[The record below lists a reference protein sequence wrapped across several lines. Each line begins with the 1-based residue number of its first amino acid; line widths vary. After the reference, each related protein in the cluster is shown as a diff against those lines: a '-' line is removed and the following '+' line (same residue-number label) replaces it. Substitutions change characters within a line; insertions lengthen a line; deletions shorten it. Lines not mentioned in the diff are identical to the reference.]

1 MRKSDT
7 IYNWKR
13 RGLICDNID
22 EIYDRYTNATNCEL
36 CNRQFAIRRYMDHN
50 HQTGAFRNIVCN
62 SCNMSDTD
70 IIKKTKSGHQYISI
84 FRNGFHFQKT
94 ILGIRY
100 HKYFKTL
107 QEAVDYKTEFFLN
120 L

>member
-7 IYNWKR
+7 IYNWKK

-70 IIKKTKSGHQYISI
+70 IITKTKSGHQYISI
-84 FRNGFHFQKT
+84 FRKGFQFQKT
-94 ILGIRY
+94 HLGIRY

-107 QEAVDYKTEFFLN
+107 
-120 L
+120 